1 MALQTITPQA
11 LQELRKQ
18 GQAVD
23 LVDVRTAGEYA
34 QAHAEGARLVPLDQ
48 VDAASVGNGSADGD
62 RPVYIICR
70 SGHRSRTACERLQRA
85 GMANVVNV
93 QGGTN
98 AWVSAGLPVERAAA
112 CATGGLR
119 PMVRRAGLLLA
130 LLLAVLGIWHLWFMF
145 AAGGVWLAMIVA
157 GGGACPLC
165 PTPEQSGKD
174 Q

>member
-1 MALQTITPQA
+1 MPERWDAIVIGSGPNGLAAAITLA
-11 LQELRKQ
+11 
-18 GQAVD
+18 
-23 LVDVRTAGEYA
+23 
-34 QAHAEGARLVPLDQ
+34 
-48 VDAASVGNGSADGD
+48 
-62 RPVYIICR
+62 
-70 SGHRSRTACERLQRA
+70 RA
-85 GMANVVNV
+85 GWANVVTV

-130 LLLAVLGIWHLWFMF
+130 LVLAVLGIWHPWLMF
-145 AAGGVWLAMIVA
+145 AAAGVWLAMIVA